1 MIIIN
6 ENKYSIFDYKVSWGK
21 FYVSNNG
28 KRRDGKAPFITFNID
43 NNKYIGLEF
52 TFSDDM
58 FKQMKVNVKTNLKE
72 YISDILY
79 DDEKGWISIIDGNY
93 EIYLTRLSEK
103 EFNINFCIKAHDVD
117 EKFNIFL
124 DENISIL

>member
-93 EIYLTRLSEK
+93 DIYLTRLSEK

-117 EKFNIFL
+117 EEFNIFL

>member
-93 EIYLTRLSEK
+93 DIYLSRLSEK

-117 EKFNIFL
+117 EEFNIFL

>member
-21 FYVSNNG
+21 FHVTNNG

-93 EIYLTRLSEK
+93 EIYLTGLSEK

-117 EKFNIFL
+117 EEFNIFL